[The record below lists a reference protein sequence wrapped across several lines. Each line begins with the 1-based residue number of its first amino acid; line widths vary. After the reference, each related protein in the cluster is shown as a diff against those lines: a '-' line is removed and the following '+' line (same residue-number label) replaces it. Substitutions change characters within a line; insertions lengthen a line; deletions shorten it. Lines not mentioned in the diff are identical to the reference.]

1 MRYILTLALLLAG
14 CAVSPD
20 TTPITPEPIDFTGIK
35 PSLPVSPAVRELGN
49 FQKTAKNCTCF
60 DCQCNKLKDNPACT
74 CPQCKCDDEPQAKTY
89 TGPYVEVHTSAY
101 CGPCQTWKQVELPP
115 LVNNGWV
122 VGKHIRIVEYGQ
134 SGWPGSLPLYRFYRR
149 GKLVHEQSG
158 YMSRA
163 SIGDVFDRTQNV
175 GREVIQSRAARQHE
189 AVYRG
194 ARRPLLSR
202 CVGGVCW

>member
-1 MRYILTLALLLAG
+1 MRAILLLTLLCLG
-14 CAVSPD
+14 CAVEQQSS
-20 TTPITPEPIDFTGIK
+20 PITTEPIDFTGIK

-49 FQKTAKNCTCF
+49 LQKTAKNCTCF
-60 DCQCNKLKDNPACT
+60 YCQCNKLKDNPACT
-74 CPQCKCDDEPQAKTY
+74 CVKCECDEPQAKAY

-122 VGKHIRIVEYGQ
+122 IGKHIRIVEYGPDN
-134 SGWPGSLPLYRFYRR
+134 WPGSLPLYRFYRR

-189 AVYRG
+189 AVNRG
-194 ARRPLLSR
+194 ARSPHAV
-202 CVGGVCW
+202 CVNGVCW